1 MGRFSRKNP
10 FSRNFGLGSRS
21 LDVAGLHALREGMR
35 SHSSIATMADRWKI
49 FANFCRNDL
58 KINDMRRIGVQHL
71 QAYADHLLH
80 RLDADEISPATAQN
94 YLSAVNRVLEIAR
107 GDRAV
112 RLDPV
117 HDAGLPRR
125 SGIATEN
132 HAMVPNDHQCWLASV
147 PPLLAASMVL
157 QREFGLRFEE
167 STKIDAKKALNEAI
181 SSGVVRISDG
191 TKGGRMRLVPAGSE
205 QIAALQ
211 HAAEL
216 QGAHWS
222 LIPKEL
228 TYASYREACYR
239 YGVRFHSERHAYA
252 QARYEAL
259 PGACCPVAAGVAH
272 GAPHHRYLATALGLP
287 LPEARALDSQVRLQ
301 IAAELGHGRVS
312 ITNAYLG

>member
-49 FANFCRNDL
+49 FANFCRKEL
-58 KINDMRRIGVQHL
+58 KISDMRRIGIGHIRS
-71 QAYADHLLH
+71 YSDHLLH

-107 GDRAV
+107 GDRVV

-125 SGIATEN
+125 SGVATEN
-132 HAMVPNDHQCWLASV
+132 HAMEPNDHQRWLASV
-147 PPLLAASMVL
+147 PPLLAAAMML

-167 STKIDAKKALNEAI
+167 SVKIDAKKALNEAMC
-181 SSGVVRISDG
+181 SGVVRVSDG
-191 TKGGRMRLVPAGSE
+191 TKGGRSRLVPAGSE

-211 HAAEL
+211 RAAEL
-216 QGAHWS
+216 QGSHWS
-222 LIPKEL
+222 LIPPDQS
-228 TYASYREACYR
+228 YAVYREACYR
-239 YGVRFHSERHAYA
+239 YGIRFHSERHAYA
-252 QARYEAL
+252 QARYLAL
-259 PGACCPVAAGVAH
+259 TGASCPVAAGVAH
-272 GAPHHRYLATALGLP
+272 GAPHHRYLAAALGLP
-287 LPEARALDSQVRLQ
+287 HPEAKALDSRVRLQ
-301 IAAELGHGRVS
+301 IAAELGHGRVC

>member
-49 FANFCRNDL
+49 FANFCRKEL
-58 KINDMRRIGVQHL
+58 KISDMRRIGIGHIRS
-71 QAYADHLLH
+71 YSDHLLH

-107 GDRAV
+107 GDRVV

-125 SGIATEN
+125 SGVATEN
-132 HAMVPNDHQCWLASV
+132 HAMEPNDHQRWLASV
-147 PPLLAASMVL
+147 PPLLAAAMML

-167 STKIDAKKALNEAI
+167 SVKIDAKKALNEAMC
-181 SSGVVRISDG
+181 SGVVRVSDG
-191 TKGGRMRLVPAGSE
+191 TKGGRSRLVPAGSE

-211 HAAEL
+211 RAAEL
-216 QGAHWS
+216 QGSHWS
-222 LIPKEL
+222 LIPPDQS
-228 TYASYREACYR
+228 YAVYREACYR
-239 YGVRFHSERHAYA
+239 YGIRFHSE
-252 QARYEAL
+252 
-259 PGACCPVAAGVAH
+259 
-272 GAPHHRYLATALGLP
+272 
-287 LPEARALDSQVRLQ
+287 
-301 IAAELGHGRVS
+301 
-312 ITNAYLG
+312 

>member
-1 MGRFSRKNP
+1 MTIYRRRHP
-10 FSRNFGLGSRS
+10 DARNFGLKNRD
-21 LDVAGLHALREGMR
+21 LYRAGVNALREGMR

-49 FANFCRNDL
+49 FANFCRKNL
-58 KINDMRRIGVQHL
+58 KISDMRRIGIGHIRS
-71 QAYADHLLH
+71 YADHLLH
-80 RLDADEISPATAQN
+80 RLDLGELSPATAQN

-132 HAMVPNDHQCWLASV
+132 HAMVPNEHQRWLASV
-147 PPLLAASMVL
+147 PPLLAASMAL

-167 STKIDAKKALNEAI
+167 SVKIDAKKALNEAI
-181 SSGVVRISDG
+181 HSGVVRISDG
-191 TKGGRMRLVPAGSE
+191 TKGGRPRLVPAGSE

-211 HAAEL
+211 RAAEL

-259 PGACCPVAAGVAH
+259 TGACCPVAAGVAH

>member
-1 MGRFSRKNP
+1 MTIYRRRHP
-10 FSRNFGLGSRS
+10 DARNFGLKNRD
-21 LDVAGLHALREGMR
+21 LYRAGVNALREGMR

-147 PPLLAASMVL
+147 PPLLAAAMML
-157 QREFGLRFEE
+157 QRDLGLRFEE
-167 STKIDAKKALNEAI
+167 STKIDAKKALN
-181 SSGVVRISDG
+181 
-191 TKGGRMRLVPAGSE
+191 
-205 QIAALQ
+205 
-211 HAAEL
+211 
-216 QGAHWS
+216 
-222 LIPKEL
+222 
-228 TYASYREACYR
+228 
-239 YGVRFHSERHAYA
+239 
-252 QARYEAL
+252 
-259 PGACCPVAAGVAH
+259 
-272 GAPHHRYLATALGLP
+272 
-287 LPEARALDSQVRLQ
+287 
-301 IAAELGHGRVS
+301 
-312 ITNAYLG
+312 